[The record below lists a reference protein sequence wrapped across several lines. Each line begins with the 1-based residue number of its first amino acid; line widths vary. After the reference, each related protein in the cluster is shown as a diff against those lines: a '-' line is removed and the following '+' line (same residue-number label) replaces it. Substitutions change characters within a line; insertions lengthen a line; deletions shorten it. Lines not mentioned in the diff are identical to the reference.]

1 MKSLQSKLKT
11 FGEGLAQVAGSR
23 TYHYFRP
30 QQEPPFTVWAEN
42 GEDGSFD
49 ANNHKMEQQI
59 HGTIDYF
66 TKTEWDPTVDAIQEY
81 LNTLEGCGWNL
92 LSVQHEDETGLIH
105 YEWEWWLI

>member
-1 MKSLQSKLKT
+1 MKSLQSKLQA

-30 QQEPPFTVWAEN
+30 QQEAPFCVWAED

-49 ANNHKMEQQI
+49 ANNHKQEQQI

-66 TKTEWDPTVDAIQEY
+66 HAEEWDPAVDEIQDY
-81 LNTLEGCGWNL
+81 LNGIDHCGWRL
-92 LSVQHEDETGLIH
+92 LSVAQEDETGLIH
-105 YEWEWWLI
+105 HEWEWWVI